1 MLFRSKRVQE
11 VDNCASLSHVIMGQ
25 DSSTM
30 ASAVADNV
38 TAAFVN
44 DHTMAGK
51 LHGGNVALDTAHTNS
66 MIDLVESDTIKPF
79 IIPIIGLLVGGAMMQ
94 APKVAIAGKLVLYF
108 GAQSFMNIFMGWIF
122 RTHVTVPK
130 GKMLTGGET
139 LQDDLHGCPVGFA
152 LTAMQQFISFFC
164 FLILY
169 AALYATPHR
178 ITPKKISSIKEV
190 VSILIFGCVF
200 AMNIAL
206 NNFSLG
212 YVSIA
217 VNLIIRSC
225 LPLTTFLSQQG
236 LALGGLYPLKPCKA
250 VEISLMVAGVF
261 CACAFTITKIHCSA
275 GGVHQGSNQ
284 VLGCAMCILSLLCGS
299 VNLAL
304 AGVLGEM
311 KMSVYDTVAYMS
323 IPAFI
328 FLLPFCLIQKPV
340 PGLWP
345 KVLNKGS
352 ASDLEILMWT
362 SSNAPSTFELFVLSG
377 VFSFAYNIIQ
387 FTIVHTLSPSATA
400 FGGNFNKA
408 ALVFLTLLLP
418 FLQVHALPGYP
429 CNLVIWLCVIGN
441 VAAFSF
447 YSYLQIR
454 AKQEKAEK
462 ERREQKVAMLQGDDE
477 DDEDDDDDDE
487 GGCC

>member
-1 MLFRSKRVQE
+1 L
-11 VDNCASLSHVIMGQ
+11 
-25 DSSTM
+25 
-30 ASAVADNV
+30 
-38 TAAFVN
+38 
-44 DHTMAGK
+44 
-51 LHGGNVALDTAHTNS
+51 
-66 MIDLVESDTIKPF
+66 
-79 IIPIIGLLVGGAMMQ
+79 GLIVGGAMMQ
-94 APKVAIAGKLVLYF
+94 SSKVATVGKLVLYF

-122 RTHVTVPK
+122 RTHVTVAK
-130 GKMLTGGET
+130 GQVPGLDE
-139 LQDDLHGCPVGFA
+139 DLHGCPVGFA

-169 AALYATPHR
+169 AALYATPY
-178 ITPKKISSIKEV
+178 KISPKTISTSKEV
-190 VSILIFGCVF
+190 VSIIIFGCVF

-212 YVSIA
+212 YISIA

-236 LALGGLYPLKPCKA
+236 LAIFGLYPWKQWKV
-250 VEISLMVAGVF
+250 VEIGLMVAGVF
-261 CACAFTITKIHCSA
+261 CACAFTVAKIRCTS
-275 GGVHQGSNQ
+275 GSVQQGSNQ
-284 VLGCAMCILSLLCGS
+284 ILGCLMCIASLLCGS

-323 IPAFI
+323 IPAFL
-328 FLLPFCLIQKPV
+328 FLLPFCLMPKPV
-340 PGLWP
+340 PGKWP
-345 KVLNKGS
+345 GVLGSDS

-362 SSNAPSTFELFVLSG
+362 AKEAPSTFQLFLLSG

-418 FLQVHALPGYP
+418 FLQVHKLPGYP
-429 CNLVIWLCVIGN
+429 CNVVIWLAVIGN

-447 YSYLQIR
+447 YSYLQIL
-454 AKQEKAEK
+454 AKRKKAEQEKK
-462 ERREQKVAMLQGDDE
+462 EAMLVAQE
-477 DDEDDDDDDE
+477 DDEEEDDDEDDDE